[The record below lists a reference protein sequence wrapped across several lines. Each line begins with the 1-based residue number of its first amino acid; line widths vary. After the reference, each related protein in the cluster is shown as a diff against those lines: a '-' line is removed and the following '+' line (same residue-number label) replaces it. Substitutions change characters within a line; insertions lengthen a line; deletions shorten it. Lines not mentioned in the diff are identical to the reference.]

1 MLKLRVQI
9 PDIGKEYD
17 VQCNEKAYVEDMLQD
32 ILDLIC
38 RKESLQVE
46 KEEKLAVYSIQKGS
60 FLKKRWNLRRTQGAK
75 RREHY
80 DFIGG

>member
-17 VQCNEKAYVEDMLQD
+17 VQCNEKAYVEDVIQD

-46 KEEKLAVYSIQKGS
+46 KEEKLAVYSVQKGS
-60 FLKKRWNLRRTQGAK
+60 FLKKSRTLE
-75 RREHY
+75 EHRVQSGES
-80 DFIGG
+80 IMIL

>member
-1 MLKLRVQI
+1 MYEMLKLRVQI

-17 VQCNEKAYVEDMLQD
+17 VQCNEKAYVEDILQD

-60 FLKKRWNLRRTQGAK
+60 FLKKSRT
-75 RREHY
+75 
-80 DFIGG
+80 

>member
-17 VQCNEKAYVEDMLQD
+17 VQCNEKAYVEDVIQD

-38 RKESLQVE
+38 RKER
-46 KEEKLAVYSIQKGS
+46 EEKLAVYSVQKGS
-60 FLKKRWNLRRTQGAK
+60 FLKKSRTLE
-75 RREHY
+75 EHRVQSGEN
-80 DFIGG
+80 IMIL

>member
-46 KEEKLAVYSIQKGS
+46 KEEKLAAP
-60 FLKKRWNLRRTQGAK
+60 FLHHSEYLRRTK
-75 RREHY
+75 H
-80 DFIGG
+80 IN